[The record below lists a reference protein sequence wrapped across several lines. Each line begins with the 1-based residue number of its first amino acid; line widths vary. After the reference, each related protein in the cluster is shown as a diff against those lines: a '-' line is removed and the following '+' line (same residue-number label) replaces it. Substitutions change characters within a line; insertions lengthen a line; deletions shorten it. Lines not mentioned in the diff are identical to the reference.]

1 MLEKTLQNPL
11 DCKEIKPV
19 NPLGNQPWIFIGRT
33 DAKAEAPIRWHPSHL
48 MQSADSLEKT
58 LMLGKIE
65 SRRRRLQQRMK
76 WLDGITDPMGMS
88 LSKLWEIVKDREAWH
103 AAVHRVAKS
112 WTRLSDWT
120 TTTTTLRLGATSK
133 IYHRPYVPC
142 LGILILSSN
151 SGTIS
156 SRGKTNTMSSGSA
169 VPLAALRLYS
179 VYLER
184 GLGLLWWLSGKES
197 A

>member
-1 MLEKTLQNPL
+1 MDVILPTKVCLVKAMVFPVFMNGCESWMIKKAQPQRNDAFELWCWRRLFRVPWTARRSHQSILKEINPL
-11 DCKEIKPV
+11 
-19 NPLGNQPWIFIGRT
+19 IFIGRT

-103 AAVHRVAKS
+103 AAVHRVAKN
-112 WTRLSDWT
+112 WTGVSD
-120 TTTTTLRLGATSK
+120 
-133 IYHRPYVPC
+133 
-142 LGILILSSN
+142 
-151 SGTIS
+151 
-156 SRGKTNTMSSGSA
+156 
-169 VPLAALRLYS
+169 
-179 VYLER
+179 
-184 GLGLLWWLSGKES
+184 
-197 A
+197 